1 MLEKTIEVI
10 ILEIEKNQVEGR
22 KLWADFSLSKEF
34 KDQLVDKFEKEKKLR
49 VEVKQCPRLLWDII
63 IYFK

>member
-10 ILEIEKNQVEGR
+10 ILEIEKNKSEGR

-34 KDQLVDKFEKEKKLR
+34 KDQIVNKFEKEQGLR
-49 VEVKQCPRLLWDII
+49 VEAKQCPRLFWDII